1 MHATLRCRDA
11 AGPRMKFAR
20 GPVGLSLI
28 GLLAVSLAAQ
38 EMPSGGG
45 FDHFYNLE
53 YDQALAEFEK
63 AAQQEPNAIGP
74 HNHIAQTLLYREMY
88 RNGALE
94 TQLVS
99 GNNPFLRQKKLNP
112 SPQVEKQ
119 FSDEIQKAIDLAY
132 ARLAR
137 NANDT
142 GALYARGVAFGLR
155 ANYTFLVRKAWRDSL
170 RDATAARKDSNRV
183 TELDP
188 ANYDARLIQGVHD
201 YVVGSLPWSWRMLG
215 FLVGFHG
222 DKERGMQTLEEVS
235 RKGKINRVDAEVL
248 LCALYR
254 RENQPRKTVPL
265 LEDLLRRFPRNHLL
279 LFEQAQMYSD
289 LGNKDKAIAAVEKVS
304 AMKTSG
310 LPGYAG
316 VPWEKIYFQLG
327 NIQFWYND
335 LDRALD
341 NLKKVTASRNEVDL
355 NTGVLAWM
363 RVGQIYDMTNRRPQA
378 IEAYK
383 RAIAFA
389 PEADAAKES
398 RSYMSSP
405 YRREKSS

>member
-1 MHATLRCRDA
+1 MFATRQSRRAATSLVRVAGCRYLPA
-11 AGPRMKFAR
+11 L
-20 GPVGLSLI
+20 V
-28 GLLAVSLAAQ
+28 GLLAFSLTAQ
-38 EMPSGGG
+38 DTPSARG

-63 AAQQEPNAIGP
+63 AAQQEPSAIGP

-94 TQLVS
+94 TELVS
-99 GNNPFLRQKKLNP
+99 GNNPFLRQKNLNP
-112 SPQVEKQ
+112 SPQVEKE
-119 FSDEIQKAIDLAY
+119 FSDEIQKAIDLAN
-132 ARLAR
+132 AQLAR
-137 NANDT
+137 NANDA

-170 RDATAARKDSNRV
+170 RDATTARKDSNRV

-188 ANYDARLIQGVHD
+188 ANYDTRLIQGVHD
-201 YVVGSLPWSWRMLG
+201 YVVGSLPWTWRMLG

-222 DKERGMQTLEEVS
+222 DRERGMRTLEEVG
-235 RKGKINRVDAEVL
+235 RRGNVNKVDAQIL

-254 RENQPRKTVPL
+254 RERQPKKAIPL
-265 LEDLLRRFPRNHLL
+265 LDELLGRFPRNHLL

-289 LGNKDKAIAAVEKVS
+289 LGSKDKAIAAVEKVA
-304 AMKTSG
+304 AMKHNG
-310 LPGYAG
+310 LPGYAD
-316 VPWEKIYFQLG
+316 VPWEKIYFHLG

-335 LDRALD
+335 LDHALD
-341 NLKKVTASRNEVDL
+341 NLTKVTASRNGVDL

-363 RVGQIYDMTNRRPQA
+363 RVGQIYDMTNRRAQA

-383 RAIAFA
+383 RAVAFA
-389 PEADAAKES
+389 PEAEAAKES

>member
-1 MHATLRCRDA
+1 M
-11 AGPRMKFAR
+11 
-20 GPVGLSLI
+20 V
-28 GLLAVSLAAQ
+28 LLAVPLVAQ
-38 EMPSGGG
+38 DTPSARG

-112 SPQVEKQ
+112 SPHVDKE
-119 FSDEIQKAIDLAY
+119 FSDEIQKAIDLAN

-137 NANDT
+137 NANDS

-155 ANYTFLVRKAWRDSL
+155 ANYTFLVRKAWRESL

-254 RENQPRKTVPL
+254 RENQPRKTIPL

-279 LFEQAQMYSD
+279 LFEQAQIYSD

>member
-1 MHATLRCRDA
+1 VKFPPCLRVPALICLLTAFLVAQDT
-11 AGPRMKFAR
+11 PSAR
-20 GPVGLSLI
+20 
-28 GLLAVSLAAQ
+28 
-38 EMPSGGG
+38 G

-53 YDQALAEFEK
+53 YDQALAEFQK
-63 AAQQEPNAIGP
+63 AAQQEPNAMDP
-74 HNHIAQTLLYREMY
+74 HNYIAQTLLYREMY

-112 SPQVEKQ
+112 SPQVDKE
-119 FSDEIQKAIDLAY
+119 FSDEIQKAIDLAN
-132 ARLAR
+132 ARLTKH
-137 NANDT
+137 ANDID
-142 GALYARGVAFGLR
+142 ALYARGVAFGLR

-188 ANYDARLIQGVHD
+188 ADYDARLIQGVHD

-235 RKGKINRVDAEVL
+235 RKGKINRADAQVL

-254 RENQPRKTVPL
+254 RESQPRKAIPL
-265 LEDLLRRFPRNHLL
+265 LEELLRHFPRNHLL
-279 LFEQAQMYSD
+279 LFEQAQMYSE
-289 LGNKDKAIAAVEKVS
+289 LGNKDKAIAAIEKVA
-304 AMKTSG
+304 AMKKG
-310 LPGYAG
+310 ELPGYAG
-316 VPWEKIYFQLG
+316 VSWEKIYFQLG

-341 NLKKVTASRNEVDL
+341 NLKKVTASRNEVEL

-363 RVGQIYDMTNRRPQA
+363 RVGQIYDMTNRRAQA

-405 YRREKSS
+405 YRREKSSKASL

>member
-1 MHATLRCRDA
+1 M
-11 AGPRMKFAR
+11 
-20 GPVGLSLI
+20 V
-28 GLLAVSLAAQ
+28 LLAVPLVAQ
-38 EMPSGGG
+38 DTPSARG

-112 SPQVEKQ
+112 SPQVDKE
-119 FSDEIQKAIDLAY
+119 FSDEIQKAIDLAN

-137 NANDT
+137 NANDS

-155 ANYTFLVRKAWRDSL
+155 ANYTFLVRKAWRESL

-254 RENQPRKTVPL
+254 RENQPRKTIPL

-279 LFEQAQMYSD
+279 LFEQAQIYSD